1 MTARKPAAA
10 ADRIEAAQLAA
21 LAAKTDRRLAAAR
34 LAEAELAAL
43 CREAR
48 GLGPVRAYT
57 EQERRWIDG
66 RRIYD
71 ARRSLGLTQ
80 AEAADRI
87 GVSSVS
93 MSNWEHGRCYCDAD
107 IIIAALQDP
116 ARNRVPRR
124 FVAPK
129 PLKEDR
135 P

>member
-1 MTARKPAAA
+1 MSQGSRFLLVSLLAGLWAETGNAAA
-10 ADRIEAAQLAA
+10 FD
-21 LAAKTDRRLAAAR
+21 D
-34 LAEAELAAL
+34 ELAAL

-57 EQERRWIDG
+57 EQDRRWIDG

-71 ARRSLGLTQ
+71 ARRALGLTQ

-93 MSNWEHGRCYCDAD
+93 MSNWERGSCYCDAD
-107 IIIAALQDP
+107 VVIAALRDP
-116 ARNRVPRR
+116 EHNKLPRR
-124 FVAPK
+124 FAAPK
-129 PLKEDR
+129 PRKEDR